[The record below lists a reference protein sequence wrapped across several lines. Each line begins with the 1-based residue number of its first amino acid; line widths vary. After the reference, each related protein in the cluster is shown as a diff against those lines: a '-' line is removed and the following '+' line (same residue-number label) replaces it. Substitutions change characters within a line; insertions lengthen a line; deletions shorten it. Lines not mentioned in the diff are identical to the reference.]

1 LLVSGVT
8 PQLLFGNDTNR
19 NGILDPNED
28 DGTGVH
34 DPGWSAYLTV
44 YSRELN
50 YSVATGQQRI
60 YVNDSNLQTLYQ
72 NLQTAVGP
80 NLAYYI
86 MAYRLYGA
94 ASTSTSGGAPM
105 RPAPPTRGGGSQT
118 LNFQNAQGKPISS
131 LYALIGSSVSIPS
144 STPGG
149 QATVIPCP
157 LNDPSAQQ
165 QLLPLLLDQVSTVNS
180 PVLPPRI
187 NVNTAP
193 QAVL

>member
-1 LLVSGVT
+1 
-8 PQLLFGNDTNR
+8 
-19 NGILDPNED
+19 
-28 DGTGVH
+28 
-34 DPGWSAYLTV
+34 
-44 YSRELN
+44 
-50 YSVATGQQRI
+50 
-60 YVNDSNLQTLYQ
+60 
-72 NLQTAVGP
+72 
-80 NLAYYI
+80 
-86 MAYRLYGA
+86 
-94 ASTSTSGGAPM
+94 
-105 RPAPPTRGGGSQT
+105 GGGSQT

-193 QAVL
+193 QAVLTALQTAFPQLTAAYVQSILSQR